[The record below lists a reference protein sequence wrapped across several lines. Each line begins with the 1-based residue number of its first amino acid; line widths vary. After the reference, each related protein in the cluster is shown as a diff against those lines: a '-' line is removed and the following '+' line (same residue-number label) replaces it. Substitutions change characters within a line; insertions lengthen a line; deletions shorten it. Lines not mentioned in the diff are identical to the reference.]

1 MMFDSLIASEL
12 HLCNLVL
19 ACRNAPGGRGR
30 WTMNDAARAT
40 DPELDEAL
48 ARAIR
53 QLITEAM
60 EAGADAAGAGAEAG
74 DGSPGSAAA

>member
-1 MMFDSLIASEL
+1 MSD
-12 HLCNLVL
+12 
-19 ACRNAPGGRGR
+19 AP
-30 WTMNDAARAT
+30 RAT

-74 DGSPGSAAA
+74 NGGPGTAAA

>member
-1 MMFDSLIASEL
+1 MS
-12 HLCNLVL
+12 
-19 ACRNAPGGRGR
+19 NAP
-30 WTMNDAARAT
+30 RAT

-60 EAGADAAGAGAEAG
+60 EAGAAGTGAEAG
-74 DGSPGSAAA
+74 SGGQGTAAA

>member
-1 MMFDSLIASEL
+1 
-12 HLCNLVL
+12 
-19 ACRNAPGGRGR
+19 
-30 WTMNDAARAT
+30 MNDAVRAT

-60 EAGADAAGAGAEAG
+60 EAGAGAAAEASG
-74 DGSPGSAAA
+74 GPGSAAA

>member
-1 MMFDSLIASEL
+1 MS
-12 HLCNLVL
+12 
-19 ACRNAPGGRGR
+19 
-30 WTMNDAARAT
+30 DAARAT

-60 EAGADAAGAGAEAG
+60 EAGADAETGAGSG
-74 DGSPGSAAA
+74 GPGSAAA